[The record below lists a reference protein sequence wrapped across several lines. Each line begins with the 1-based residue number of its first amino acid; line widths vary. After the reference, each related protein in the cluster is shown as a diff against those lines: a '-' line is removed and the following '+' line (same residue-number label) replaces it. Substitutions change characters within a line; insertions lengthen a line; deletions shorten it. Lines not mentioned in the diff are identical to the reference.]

1 MHMRRPTT
9 IPLRHSG
16 NICSS
21 GAEKKKKKKD
31 RNCIYERE
39 KEREVIIRSRR
50 QIYTHKSQYVEPLR
64 ASTFEGICSIE
75 TLCWL

>member
-39 KEREVIIRSRR
+39 RERGHY
-50 QIYTHKSQYVEPLR
+50 QIEKADIYS
-64 ASTFEGICSIE
+64 
-75 TLCWL
+75 